1 TVHTV
6 ANETG
11 AGAKTNTADITG
23 SGTANGNDHTLPQ
36 TGETDAA
43 GALAL
48 AGVALMGAL
57 ALMGA
62 KRRHEN

>member
-1 TVHTV
+1 MAIMCRYVTQI

-23 SGTANGNDHTLPQ
+23 SRHQQTGNDHTLPQ

-43 GALAL
+43 LEL
-48 AGVALMGAL
+48 
-57 ALMGA
+57 
-62 KRRHEN
+62 

>member
-1 TVHTV
+1 M
-6 ANETG
+6 
-11 AGAKTNTADITG
+11 G

-36 TGETDAA
+36 TGETDASA
-43 GALAL
+43 AIAL

-62 KRRHEN
+62 KRRDDN